1 MLSMS
6 DNSAFERLS
15 SGLSQYERL
24 KLLEKIV
31 PFNDAAEGALINPE
45 KESETSAR
53 AEDTYARLP
62 WYRRLWFFILG
73 FFAGKAPLEMFV
85 NSKVAEIGR
94 GIDVLFPGMFDWQK
108 MQLRRNFHDELKKLK
123 EAARFFYT
131 ILDSGVTR
139 NRGAFFVLWGSIEM
153 RELHARLSEKT
164 DPSNFAVDNPDTSD
178 IKLRQMAIDYIEN
191 EMNNIDEESRRI
203 MYEGAHAIVCL
214 KQLSSFLFDRF
225 IMSFTQSASDTD
237 PVCPAALVK
246 TQLVSL
252 ANILSSIKKTPSVTL
267 LSSMFI
273 FLMPEQSDKNDYNAE
288 SELQKFTSRAEK
300 AVDTIRTFNSR
311 VPLIRILRC
320 VMRDTS
326 YRPSELSGGEDWF
339 VLFRKCWVE
348 NVTAQFNEFIK
359 DRYRSRIQQFYSEL
373 FEDFVADP
381 FGNIALNS
389 GDEGIPVNMIQ
400 SLSYLLT
407 FHKLIFMPIINV
419 FIRPILIDG
428 DFVRKENRTEFTEA
442 YNVLIKLD
450 DTIKSYT
457 KRLEKSGDLGKRWEQ
472 IWADV
477 NSITVRH
484 RKTSVILEDVNE
496 AVDAIVADARKAIK
510 SMERILDGILYPA
523 PGKSYDTLTNL
534 AKISGK
540 GAAFTDGMKE
550 GLEKL
555 RSISLLLEAAA
566 ELAGM

>member
-1 MLSMS
+1 MG
-6 DNSAFERLS
+6 DNTAFERLS

-31 PFNDAAEGALINPE
+31 SFTDTAEGSLIGPE
-45 KESETSAR
+45 KE
-53 AEDTYARLP
+53 AEPSVKAEEAYIRLP
-62 WYRRLWFFILG
+62 WYRRLWFIILG
-73 FFAGKAPLEMFV
+73 FFTGKASQEMFI

-94 GIDVLFPGMFDWQK
+94 GIDLMYPGMFNWQR
-108 MQLRRNFHDELKKLK
+108 MQLRRNFQDELKNLK

-164 DPSNFAVDNPDTSD
+164 EPSNFAANNPGFSD
-178 IKLRQMAIDYIEN
+178 IKLRQMAINYVEDEI
-191 EMNNIDEESRRI
+191 NNISEEDRRT
-203 MYEGAHAIVCL
+203 MYEGSHAIVCL

-225 IMSFTQSASDTD
+225 IMSFNQSSSDTE
-237 PVCPAALVK
+237 PVCPASLVK
-246 TQLVSL
+246 AQLVSL
-252 ANILSSIKKTPSVTL
+252 ANILCSIKKTPSVTL

-273 FLMPEQSDKNDYNAE
+273 FLMPEQNGKNDYDAE
-288 SELQKFTSRAEK
+288 GELQKFTSRAEK
-300 AVDTIRTFNSR
+300 AVDMIRTFNSR

-326 YRPSELSGGEDWF
+326 YMPAELSGGEDWF

-348 NVTAQFNEFIK
+348 NVTAQFNEYIK
-359 DRYRSRIQQFYSEL
+359 DCCRTKIQKLYSGL
-373 FEDFVADP
+373 FKNFSVEP
-381 FGNIALNS
+381 FGNIAFND
-389 GDEGIPVNMIQ
+389 GDDGIPVNNIQ
-400 SLSYLLT
+400 SLSYLLI

-457 KRLEKSGDLGKRWEQ
+457 KRLEKNGDLGKRWEQ
-472 IWADV
+472 ILTDTS
-477 NSITVRH
+477 SIPVRH
-484 RKTSVILEDVNE
+484 RKTSVILDDINQ
-496 AVDAIVADARKAIK
+496 AVGVIVSDARKAIK
-510 SMERILDGILYPA
+510 SMERIIDGILYPA
-523 PGKSYDTLTNL
+523 PGKAYDTLTNL

-540 GAAFTDGMKE
+540 GVTFTDGMKE

-555 RSISLLLEAAA
+555 RLISLMLDAVA
-566 ELAGM
+566 ELINM